1 MGTPLFVIDGVQ
13 QNEGQFNQIDYN
25 DIESIAVLKDASA
38 AIYGLQA
45 ANGVIVVTTKKGKL
59 KSRNTVTINARYGWQ
74 SMLQY
79 PQPADAATYVR
90 SYIQSDAITGN
101 KNPLYTMVTCTNGNK
116 VQKKDIVLSTGT
128 IIFSGQVH
136 NHMSALIF
144 REIGQNTL
152 LFRSK
157 QYFARIYRS

>member
-101 KNPLYTMVTCTNGNK
+101 KNPLYTMDDLHKWEQGTE
-116 VQKKDIVLSTGT
+116 KDIALSTGM
-128 IIFSGQVH
+128 IIFSGQMH
-136 NHMSALIF
+136 NHMSELIF
-144 REIGQNTL
+144 REDRTKYAI
-152 LFRSK
+152 
-157 QYFARIYRS
+157 I